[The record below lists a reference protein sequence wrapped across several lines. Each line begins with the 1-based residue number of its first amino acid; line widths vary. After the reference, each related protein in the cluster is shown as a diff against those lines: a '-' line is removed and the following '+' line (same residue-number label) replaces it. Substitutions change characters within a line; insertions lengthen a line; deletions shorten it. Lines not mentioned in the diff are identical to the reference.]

1 MGKTAKTMSPARA
14 YCAVLLAAVLAIA
27 GVAACSLAAATP
39 ATEQTETTIRIRLP
53 ECDVAAQTDTDGFC
67 RFTGPDIQHVGQV
80 GEPSIPYKAVTVL
93 LPPNAGLTTV
103 KAAITGSR
111 WAAIDGQYDIQ
122 PVPPLAPGDCENTCA
137 VSPTDKAI
145 VNGKNADV
153 YNTDASFPLEPVRK
167 VDTQVMRGW
176 KMAQILYAPYA
187 YNPVEKQ
194 IFQLSGNAIEIT
206 FERDLLKSSAA
217 SIDFTSASLI
227 QEATVNFAEMS
238 GEYGGFAV
246 SADTGRY
253 VIITTSAIQA
263 ASSSLANFVTSKEAR
278 GFTVQVVTEGTWQG
292 DAGGDTGDAA
302 AEHIRSWL
310 QANWSAL
317 NIKYVLLIGNPN
329 PATGDVP
336 MKMCYPQ
343 DADARYPDCPTDFY
357 YAELTSNW
365 NSDGDGKYGEFD
377 DDFSGN
383 PPRAAEVAVGRIP
396 YYGSITDLDHILLK
410 IIEYETTP
418 DSDISW
424 RRNTLL
430 PMKPSDGSTPGY
442 QLGEEIKNTVLVP
455 NGWTYQRVYDEKYS
469 LPEPPAIITP
479 CTVDNVTSAW
489 NNSDFGA
496 IFWWTHGSSTSAS
509 YIMDLGH
516 AATLDDDHPGFT
528 FQCSCRNGWPEASN
542 NLGYSLLKNG
552 CIATVSASRDS
563 WYQPGQT
570 SFAGT
575 ATNSGMTFEYSQR
588 LIAGEMY
595 AGDALN
601 DLKLDV
607 SPGFEELWMNYL
619 DFNLYGCPAVGP
631 STSTPDQAAP
641 SVVTYPAHSVAT
653 TAARLRANLTSLGTA
668 DNATVSFVWGT
679 TLGGPYPNETTGQ
692 VMTGTGTFYHDSSS
706 LTPGTTYYYQA
717 KATGDG
723 TTTGL
728 EKSFTTLTTPPS
740 VSTSGASSI
749 SATSATLNG
758 SLTSLGTA
766 DNVTVSFAWGT
777 TDGGPYPKLVTVV
790 PSMTGT
796 GAFSAP
802 LSGPTPKTTYYYIAK
817 AVGHG
822 SDEGDQISFTTS
834 TVPPS
839 VTTGVASSLATTL
852 ARLNGNLTSK
862 GTASTVSVSFQ
873 WGIAS
878 GVYDYE
884 TATEVKTTTGTFY
897 FNRSGLT
904 PGTTYYFR
912 AKAVGDGPP
921 VYGLENSFT
930 TLTTPPSVL
939 TNVPSNIQANAAR
952 LNGIL
957 SSKGTAENV
966 TLSFQWGTTSG
977 DYEYGTAPEV
987 KNTTGTFYFDLSGL
1001 ASDTSF
1007 YYRAKAVGHGET
1019 VYGLEEN
1026 FTTGTTSPSV
1036 TTGAAIDITTTSA
1049 TLNGSL
1055 TSKGTA
1061 DNVTVSF
1068 EWKPSGGSYTPIAVG
1083 VRDSTGTFS
1092 VGLTSLTP
1100 GTTYYFKAKADGD
1113 GDPVYGEEKSFTTL
1127 RVPLIA
1133 NVNPGT
1139 GMSGQSMVVGISGS
1153 DFAGVT
1159 NVSFGPE
1166 IIVDSFTL
1174 VSDTQMSATILLCDA
1189 TPGVRDVSVTTL
1201 DGTATLIKGFSI
1213 TDSPPNQPQNAAP
1226 VDKASVMTL
1235 TPTLG
1240 SSAFSHPCLSRTH
1253 TVSQWQVATV
1263 SGDYSNPLFNSA
1275 ADSINLTSM
1284 ALPRGVVG
1292 EHELYWWRVRYR
1304 DNRGIWSDWSTETSF
1319 ARPDFLRAGLNGSAE
1334 IRVLDSRLRV
1344 TGTVGAQPQ
1353 QQIPYSDF
1361 FSDTVTVVSPTDSY
1375 RYEVVGTEGG
1385 SYTLTVT
1392 SVAGDQNV
1400 VFHATGIPVSAG
1412 EVHQY
1417 VIDWDALSRGEPG
1430 VIIRIDTDADGTFEK
1445 TALVK
1450 GEIGGKEFV
1459 TAMNRHQTPVW
1470 VWICLCL
1477 GLLAATSGVFVLSR
1491 IAGKKPQADVLPQ

>member
-1 MGKTAKTMSPARA
+1 MSPARA

-802 LSGPTPKTTYYYIAK
+802 LSGLTPKTTYYYIAK

-921 VYGLENSFT
+921 VYGLENFFT
-930 TLTTPPSVL
+930 TLTTPPSVA
-939 TNVPSNIQANAAR
+939 TGDPSNIQANAAR

-966 TLSFQWGTTSG
+966 TLSFQWVPHRGTMNMG
-977 DYEYGTAPEV
+977 P
-987 KNTTGTFYFDLSGL
+987 
-1001 ASDTSF
+1001 
-1007 YYRAKAVGHGET
+1007 H
-1019 VYGLEEN
+1019 
-1026 FTTGTTSPSV
+1026 
-1036 TTGAAIDITTTSA
+1036 
-1049 TLNGSL
+1049 
-1055 TSKGTA
+1055 
-1061 DNVTVSF
+1061 
-1068 EWKPSGGSYTPIAVG
+1068 
-1083 VRDSTGTFS
+1083 
-1092 VGLTSLTP
+1092 
-1100 GTTYYFKAKADGD
+1100 
-1113 GDPVYGEEKSFTTL
+1113 L
-1127 RVPLIA
+1127 R
-1133 NVNPGT
+1133 
-1139 GMSGQSMVVGISGS
+1139 
-1153 DFAGVT
+1153 
-1159 NVSFGPE
+1159 
-1166 IIVDSFTL
+1166 
-1174 VSDTQMSATILLCDA
+1174 
-1189 TPGVRDVSVTTL
+1189 
-1201 DGTATLIKGFSI
+1201 
-1213 TDSPPNQPQNAAP
+1213 
-1226 VDKASVMTL
+1226 
-1235 TPTLG
+1235 
-1240 SSAFSHPCLSRTH
+1240 
-1253 TVSQWQVATV
+1253 
-1263 SGDYSNPLFNSA
+1263 
-1275 ADSINLTSM
+1275 
-1284 ALPRGVVG
+1284 
-1292 EHELYWWRVRYR
+1292 
-1304 DNRGIWSDWSTETSF
+1304 
-1319 ARPDFLRAGLNGSAE
+1319 
-1334 IRVLDSRLRV
+1334 
-1344 TGTVGAQPQ
+1344 
-1353 QQIPYSDF
+1353 
-1361 FSDTVTVVSPTDSY
+1361 
-1375 RYEVVGTEGG
+1375 
-1385 SYTLTVT
+1385 
-1392 SVAGDQNV
+1392 
-1400 VFHATGIPVSAG
+1400 
-1412 EVHQY
+1412 
-1417 VIDWDALSRGEPG
+1417 
-1430 VIIRIDTDADGTFEK
+1430 
-1445 TALVK
+1445 
-1450 GEIGGKEFV
+1450 
-1459 TAMNRHQTPVW
+1459 
-1470 VWICLCL
+1470 
-1477 GLLAATSGVFVLSR
+1477 
-1491 IAGKKPQADVLPQ
+1491 